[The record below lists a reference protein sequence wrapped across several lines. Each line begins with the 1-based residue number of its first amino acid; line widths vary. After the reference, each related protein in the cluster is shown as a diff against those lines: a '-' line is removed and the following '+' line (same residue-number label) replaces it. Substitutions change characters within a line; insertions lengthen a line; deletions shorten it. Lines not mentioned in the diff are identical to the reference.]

1 LRKLILLIIVSLSF
15 NLNAQADVDST
26 YISPKKL
33 KLINDPLTPSKAA
46 FYSAIVPGLGQV
58 YTRRYWMIPII
69 YGGLGAS
76 AYYYNYNNKEMN
88 KYRTAYKRRLAGYF
102 DDEYTEIIP
111 ENEKLLEGMKFHRRY
126 KDFSFMFLV
135 GTYVLNI
142 IDANV
147 GAHLLQFNV
156 SEDLSFEPY
165 IENNYFDIS
174 QSAGIK
180 FKINLD

>member
-1 LRKLILLIIVSLSF
+1 MRNFFLSILILISF
-15 NLNAQADVDST
+15 NSYCQSELDSI
-26 YISPKKL
+26 YISPRKQR
-33 KLINDPLTPSKAA
+33 LINDPLTPSKAA
-46 FYSAIVPGLGQV
+46 FYSSVIPGLGQV

-76 AYYYNYNNKEMN
+76 AYYYNYNNKELK
-88 KYRTAYKRRLAGYF
+88 KYRSAYKRRLAGYF

-165 IENNYFDIS
+165 IENHYFDFS